1 MQSVIQLAP
10 GVNLTS
16 KFDLA
21 HWAKVRQAVPRQEHT
36 PSSFIDVPGHGLI
49 GQELRDAADQPYQ
62 VVSVREVWL
71 CGWLTCVIL
80 ETGGRQTQALSL
92 RLQKDNAIV
101 DAMLAR
107 APKRFV
113 AQDGGT
119 FIEIS
124 SEFADVF

>member
-10 GVNLTS
+10 GVNLTA
-16 KFDLA
+16 KFNLE
-21 HWAKVRQAVPRQEHT
+21 HWAKVRQAISRQAHT
-36 PSSFIDVPGHGLI
+36 PSSFIELPGHSLV
-49 GQELRDAADQPYQ
+49 GQELRDEADRPYQ
-62 VVSVREVWL
+62 VVSVQEVWL

-80 ETGGRQTQALSL
+80 ETGGRQTKALSL

-124 SEFADVF
+124 GEFADVF